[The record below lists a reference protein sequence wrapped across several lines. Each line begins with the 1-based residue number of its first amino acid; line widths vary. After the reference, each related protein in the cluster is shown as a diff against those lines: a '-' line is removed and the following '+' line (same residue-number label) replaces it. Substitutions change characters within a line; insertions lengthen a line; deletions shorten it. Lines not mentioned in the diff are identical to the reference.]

1 MRHPNVVSF
10 IGVTRTPFQFVSE
23 WMPNG
28 TLTEYVNEN
37 PGVDR
42 VALVSLSSVI
52 STRLTF
58 FLSCWMW
65 QKVLT
70 IFMQITQ
77 RMET

>member
-1 MRHPNVVSF
+1 
-10 IGVTRTPFQFVSE
+10 
-23 WMPNG
+23 MPNG